1 MTLRLNQFARV
12 VLIFDERHIPAA
24 QAVPAKPGVEDDR
37 APVRQ
42 RRSQLCSA
50 DLGTACDIATPS
62 KTVGGSR
69 PYGASCDCA
78 LVKAATA
85 LISIIATTNPSLGC
99 CLLIDQ
105 LPFAWLIR
113 GINI

>member
-12 VLIFDERHIPAA
+12 VLIFDERHIPAT

-50 DLGTACDIATPS
+50 DLGTACDIAQDP
-62 KTVGGSR
+62 GSR

>member
-1 MTLRLNQFARV
+1 MTSLSSRSLNGMRQCTIIRFRCSQMTLRLNQFARV
-12 VLIFDERHIPAA
+12 VLIFDERHIPAT

-50 DLGTACDIATPS
+50 DLGTACDIAQDP
-62 KTVGGSR
+62 GSR

-78 LVKAATA
+78 LVKAA
-85 LISIIATTNPSLGC
+85 
-99 CLLIDQ
+99 
-105 LPFAWLIR
+105 
-113 GINI
+113 